1 MGGPLLT
8 CAVSG
13 PVPLVCIWEGEGRR
27 CVIGVCLEM
36 KKKKKKIHLY
46 LRMPTVAGY
55 KLLWCG
61 GSLLLPQSCILV
73 FTDRILPCTPP
84 QMVQIHSSPISA
96 SQELALPGVPASPRF
111 WFCSYEL
118 HRLLLC
124 ADLGYCSEV
133 PVLLLGKVHL
143 TA

>member
-1 MGGPLLT
+1 M
-8 CAVSG
+8 CDWSVSRD
-13 PVPLVCIWEGEGRR
+13 E
-27 CVIGVCLEM
+27 
-36 KKKKKKIHLY
+36 KKKKKIHLY